1 MLKTERVGAGVKT
14 GGAATG
20 LAGTGMVIAGNMLG
34 LFFLCYKKLR
44 ADAAFPKLKIIVN
57 LLRRKFSATK

>member
-1 MLKTERVGAGVKT
+1 MCSASWNEAVYLENHSYRYLRQIAEEMLKTERVGAGVKT

-34 LFFLCYKKLR
+34 LFLF
-44 ADAAFPKLKIIVN
+44 
-57 LLRRKFSATK
+57 